1 MDRYSKRK
9 SHLWR
14 LERSTTCRRTTPE
27 GVVITKG
34 IATTRDSA
42 SVQDGDPKEVYWLL
56 SLPTGVI
63 LEGL

>member
-14 LERSTTCRRTTPE
+14 LERSAACRRTTLE
-27 GVVITKG
+27 GVVITER

-42 SVQDGDPKEVYWLL
+42 SVQDGDPKKVCWLL